1 MIVQITATITQNN
14 NPSVNTLPPPMSAT
28 VVVAMSS
35 VVVFYEETSG
45 KIGEQPDQ
53 KQCESH
59 GSPKEL
65 TENRHS
71 RHCEE
76 TENKT
81 PHDYLEYDHKAPP
94 RCE

>member
-1 MIVQITATITQNN
+1 
-14 NPSVNTLPPPMSAT
+14 MSAT

-35 VVVFYEETSG
+35 VAVVFCEETSG

-53 KQCESH
+53 KQRESH

-65 TENRHS
+65 TENRHC

-76 TENKT
+76 TENKA
-81 PHDYLEYDHKAPP
+81 PHDYLEYDHNTPP